1 MQTLRQL
8 ITYFYNFL
16 ENSNLYLRKSILVV
30 FDQFIIFVTLIIGL
44 FLEGIKIK
52 GPVLLFINFYYFF
65 CFSFII
71 YLFTGQYKVLTKY
84 FYSSS
89 IYKIGLRNIL
99 IGLLAYTFNLFFIRF
114 NDLNLKI
121 IVIFILISS
130 IFSFLLRSTLSW
142 LIKGV
147 KEKKIAIWR

>member
-44 FLEGIKIK
+44 FLEGIEIK

-65 CFSFII
+65 AFLLLFI
-71 YLFTGQYKVLTKY
+71 YLQDNT
-84 FYSSS
+84 
-89 IYKIGLRNIL
+89 
-99 IGLLAYTFNLFFIRF
+99 RF
-114 NDLNLKI
+114 
-121 IVIFILISS
+121 
-130 IFSFLLRSTLSW
+130 
-142 LIKGV
+142 
-147 KEKKIAIWR
+147 